1 MVSFLKG
8 ETMSFKVV
16 FLVCIAVGLLF
27 FLISAVLLA
36 QVSGG
41 LKYVVLASTAL
52 LASGLIALAINDR
65 K

>member
-1 MVSFLKG
+1 
-8 ETMSFKVV
+8 MSFKVV
-16 FLVCIAVGLLF
+16 FLVCIALGLLF
-27 FLISAVLLA
+27 FLISAILLA

-52 LASGLIALAINDR
+52 LASGLIALAVNDR